1 MLLLATLLSIASV
14 ICLYGAVK
22 KVELNKK
29 GMLLK
34 LEMYPKLSSVASLV
48 LLSISTILLSVTTG
62 IAKGMIYSVLLWITI
77 ASLLLL
83 FAPFLNRFIS
93 RNTNP

>member
-1 MLLLATLLSIASV
+1 MLLFATLLSMASV
-14 ICLYGAVK
+14 ICLYGAAK

-34 LEMYPKLSSVASLV
+34 LEMHPKLSSVASFA
-48 LLSISTILLSVTTG
+48 LLGISTILFSITTG

-83 FAPFLNRFIS
+83 LAPFLNRFKPRS
-93 RNTNP
+93 TNP